1 MWWGY
6 LAVHNMR
13 VSNEYFKHVK
23 CHVFFV
29 TSTWRMCRTKYVKL
43 LAATTKGD
51 LREGKQQN
59 GAKSADDKKA
69 STAAGNGKADK
80 EATKEEEG
88 EAEDKT
94 EKQEKTGEDPQEQT
108 AAGEQEAAEV
118 EAEEGKDAEEKAPE
132 KE

>member
-1 MWWGY
+1 M
-6 LAVHNMR
+6 H
-13 VSNEYFKHVK
+13 VSNECFKHAK
-23 CHVFFV
+23 CHVLFV
-29 TSTWRMCRTKYVKL
+29 TRTWRMCRTKYVKL

-59 GAKSADDKKA
+59 GAKNADDKKA

-80 EATKEEEG
+80 EATKEEEA

-94 EKQEKTGEDPQEQT
+94 EKQEETGEDPQEQT

-118 EAEEGKDAEEKAPE
+118 EAEDKKETEEAATGKE
-132 KE
+132 